1 MQNHLCQFL
10 LIKLSKIIETKLFFA
25 KKLFLKPLLTEIYD
39 LKIVAYISAPL
50 LAINVANNIV
60 LLFVKRD
67 IFSWKTNALNVEV
80 LGNLD

>member
-10 LIKLSKIIETKLFFA
+10 LIKLSKIIKTKLFFA

-39 LKIVAYISAPL
+39 FKIVAYISAPL